1 MVANDPN
8 PQPRRK
14 GLTVGGF
21 FKALFKTTLFFLL
34 VIGLTAGSLLLYREL
49 DRSFGS
55 VNKSIEIDS
64 RRIDLLREELNGVM
78 AAAPTQAAAV
88 QSLTSSTDQMDRR
101 LSELEGQY
109 ADDMTRQ
116 AALLSALQLQVAQ
129 LVTRTVVLTDGVA
142 TLNAGLLVLQGDL
155 NENQATIDSLG
166 GAVDGLEADVASLQ
180 DADEALAAAIIDPGA
195 QLAQMQQL
203 LALFQVWEL
212 TSRARL
218 HLLAGNNGLAA
229 EDVALAEALVEALAA
244 TDLGANVTLTTLQQ
258 RLALVQSSLPG
269 DPATAARDLE
279 VAWDSLDQLLAALL
293 TLPATPSPTPT
304 ETGETG
310 AAATET
316 PVPTPAGT
324 PSP

>member
-8 PQPRRK
+8 TQPRRK

-195 QLAQMQQL
+195 QLAQMQH